1 VPNQRSCGSTGPS
14 QHRHDRHLCEG
25 GGVTTRRRRPPFP
38 GGRGITSFAKTLSDR
53 VEGFITIRRSL
64 GYSFQKQASVLRALV
79 RYVEAEQIDGPMTQE
94 LALNFV
100 FSRDGTTNGRAI
112 RHSVVRRFAEYLVIY
127 DPQTEALDSKALPK
141 RSFLMCLRHIC
152 VRDSQHR
159 ERLSKT

>member
-1 VPNQRSCGSTGPS
+1 M
-14 QHRHDRHLCEG
+14 
-25 GGVTTRRRRPPFP
+25 
-38 GGRGITSFAKTLSDR
+38 TSFAKTLSDR

-141 RSFLMCLRHIC
+141 SRAIPPPRILSDDELGSLMSAC
-152 VRDSQHR
+152 
-159 ERLSKT
+159 RLVSPIQCEPWC